1 MHSLG
6 VEFGVDKPIQ
16 EQKIKQIA
24 QGIKINNS
32 ALGHPPH
39 QVFFLIK
46 FRVIK
51 EENGV

>member
-24 QGIKINNS
+24 QGKTW
-32 ALGHPPH
+32 
-39 QVFFLIK
+39 
-46 FRVIK
+46 
-51 EENGV
+51 

>member
-24 QGIKINNS
+24 QGKTWWYA

-39 QVFFLIK
+39 QVFILIK

-51 EENGV
+51 E